1 MKLHQ
6 FAMPLA
12 GCLISLCLVTSAEA
26 YPVGP
31 PLTIEQLVEKSDFIC
46 KAVAVS
52 SKRVDDPWFE
62 KHSGFDATQTELK
75 IVAVYKGDKLTRATF
90 RHYAENLRGPM
101 MYSPQHYEFA
111 AGRTYLIF
119 AAKTDVAAEFR
130 QITKSHTMLEDQG
143 QLLAADNTP
152 HAGKAIKEIF
162 WLELTA
168 LLNSQQPEDIKYG
181 IRHLNRMSDG
191 LGWKEPIEFP
201 RDDVL
206 TRLLPL
212 LSHKDASVADEAIG
226 ALSSNNPM
234 MRQDYAPGWLAT
246 IGKGHIPGYGSWD
259 TTKLNMGG
267 KRYWKELAAFADS
280 QVGAQPRSLAI
291 LALGR
296 AETPD
301 IRPLALR
308 WIEDPDPQVAAAA
321 TLLLSDYLEPADT
334 QLLTRLAADERGP
347 VRRCTAVAIGYGQ
360 VKSLIPLLGKLLND
374 LDKSVAAA
382 AALSLLSFSLDD
394 SEVTL
399 KANLKEPNFG
409 PLFVNALAQRYGLT
423 YADELCD
430 IVQNNRQPQN
440 WWGGFVV
447 WGDSWNVLFKAAQ
460 SATKAELS
468 GKDFTKVLAA
478 LEAPASGDPQAP
490 TYYSSSEPR
499 DLYALYLQKDM
510 PEHAKEFRAKAQKSI
525 RYDIDYY
532 FKQVDQNPGL
542 YVRGR

>member
-6 FAMPLA
+6 FAMPFA
-12 GCLISLCLVTSAEA
+12 GCLIGLFLVPSAEA

-31 PLTIEQLVEKSDFIC
+31 PLPIEQLVEKSDFIC

-52 SKRVDDPWFE
+52 SKPVDDPWFE
-62 KHSGFDATQTELK
+62 KHGGFDATQTDLK
-75 IVAVYKGDKLTRATF
+75 IVAVYKGDKLTKATF
-90 RHYAENLRGPM
+90 RHYATNPRGPS

-130 QITKSHTMLEDQG
+130 QITKSHTMQEDQG
-143 QLLAADNTP
+143 QLLAADDAP
-152 HAGKAIKEIF
+152 HVGKTIKEIF
-162 WLELTA
+162 WIELTS
-168 LLNSQQPEDIKYG
+168 LLNSHQPEDIKYA
-181 IRHLNRMSDG
+181 IQHLNRMSDG
-191 LGWKEPIEFP
+191 LGWNEPIEFP

-206 TRLLPL
+206 KRLLPL
-212 LSHKDASVADEAIG
+212 LSHKDVSVADEAIG

-246 IGKGHIPGYGSWD
+246 IGKGHIPGYGNWD

-280 QVGAQPRSLAI
+280 QAGPHARSLAI
-291 LALGR
+291 RALGR
-296 AETPD
+296 AETPE

-308 WIEDPDPQVAAAA
+308 WVQDQDPQVAASA
-321 TLLLSDYLEPADT
+321 TLLLSDYLEPDDT
-334 QLLTRLAADERGP
+334 ELLTKLAADEREP
-347 VRRCTAVAIGYGQ
+347 VRRCAAVAIGYGQ
-360 VKSLIPLLGKLLND
+360 VTSLIPVLGKLLND
-374 LDKSVAAA
+374 RDESVAAA

-394 SEVTL
+394 SEETL
-399 KANLKEPNFG
+399 KANRKDANFG
-409 PLFVNALAQRYGLT
+409 PLFVNALAQRDRLT

-430 IVQNNRQPQN
+430 IIRNNRQPKN

-468 GKDFTKVLAA
+468 GKDFAKILNA
-478 LEAPASGDPQAP
+478 LEAPASGDPKAP

-510 PEHAKEFRAKAQKSI
+510 PEHANEFRAKAQKTI